1 MGVFLIKKKFV
12 KKCTIEASTSCF
24 WESLHESYD
33 TKKTR
38 IEKFYLQQN
47 RKTESFRLFFSKHLD
62 AKKKM
67 ENLGIPTCFYTHSY
81 TLKSLSFRR
90 LTIMLLAYTYLNHAV
105 TFFAYFVFFLF
116 IWVSRKKE
124 GEKVRFVCLICSEK
138 CWQCCQKESW
148 TPKINNIYM
157 ILADE

>member
-1 MGVFLIKKKFV
+1 MHNRSINQLF
-12 KKCTIEASTSCF
+12 S
-24 WESLHESYD
+24 ESLHESYD

-47 RKTESFRLFFSKHLD
+47 RKTESFRLFFSKHQTR
-62 AKKKM
+62 KKRWKIQ
-67 ENLGIPTCFYTHSY
+67 EFLHAFIRTPTP
-81 TLKSLSFRR
+81 LKSLSFRR

-105 TFFAYFVFFLF
+105 TFFLFYFVCFLF

-138 CWQCCQKESW
+138 WAVLPERKLNTE
-148 TPKINNIYM
+148 N
-157 ILADE
+157 